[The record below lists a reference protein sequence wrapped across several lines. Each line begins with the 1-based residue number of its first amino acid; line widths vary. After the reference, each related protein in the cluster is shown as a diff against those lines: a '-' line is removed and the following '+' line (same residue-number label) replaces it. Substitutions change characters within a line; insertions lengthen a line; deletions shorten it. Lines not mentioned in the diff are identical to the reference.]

1 MRPAVRTMSPMHG
14 RKVIE
19 RRVYPC
25 WVIVEPA
32 PDVKGK
38 WVAHCLDFDTLSQ
51 ADDAETAAKILIEA
65 TMDTIL
71 EDLMEGA
78 NPETRRAPDEDW
90 AIIEQLVDAPQYGSF
105 AELKEKM
112 DPTIDRGRFV
122 IGCQFVLTFDR
133 LEVPEIPA
141 EASGKGPARPAPAQ
155 PGRPMFPLRARKVR
169 ANSGEYACA

>member
-1 MRPAVRTMSPMHG
+1 MNRMHG

-19 RRVYPC
+19 RRVYSC

-38 WVAHCLDFDTLSQ
+38 WIAHCLDFDTLSQ

-65 TMDTIL
+65 TTHTIL
-71 EDLMEGA
+71 DDLAEGA
-78 NPETRRAPDEDW
+78 NPEARRAPDEDW

-105 AELKEKM
+105 AELKEKV
-112 DPTIDRGRFV
+112 DLAGDRGRFV
-122 IGCQFVLTFDR
+122 IGCQFVLAIDR
-133 LEVPEIPA
+133 LE
-141 EASGKGPARPAPAQ
+141 PARQTSAQ

-169 ANSGEYACA
+169 PNSGEFAIA